1 VPAIRD
7 LDASASLGA
16 PWSMENKYLSSESA
30 LQPATR
36 PSKLLFPFLDL
47 KAEYAT
53 MREQILAAVQSVLES
68 QQFIMGPEVEKL
80 EAEIA
85 EFIGCAFALGCA
97 SGSDA
102 LLLSLMAARV
112 DSGDEVVTTP
122 LTFVA
127 TAGSI
132 ARLKAK
138 PVFVDI
144 DPETYNLDCEQLEAA
159 FTRNT
164 KAIIP
169 VHLFGLPAEMRS
181 VMEIARAHR
190 VAVIEDAA
198 QAIGSRYYDKCVGNI
213 GTCGCF
219 SFFPSKNL
227 GGAGDG
233 GMITTNDPEFADRLS
248 VLRNHGSREKYHYE
262 LLGMNSRLDALQA
275 AILRA
280 KFSYLDRWTEARRQ
294 NAIRYWKLFKEAR
307 LDKRIGLPAE
317 PHGLRHVYH
326 QYVIR
331 TARRDELREHLRNAG
346 IPTEIYYPLPL
357 HLQPAFAYLGYGLG
371 SFPRAEAASRE
382 VLALPIFP
390 TMTEA
395 QQKTVVDSIAEFFI
409 GAN

>member
-1 VPAIRD
+1 MT
-7 LDASASLGA
+7 
-16 PWSMENKYLSSESA
+16 MENKYLSRESQLKSESRA
-30 LQPATR
+30 RKQ
-36 PSKLLFPFLDL
+36 LFPFLDL

-53 MREQILAAVQSVLES
+53 IKEQTLAAVQSVLES
-68 QQFIMGPEVEKL
+68 QHFIMGPEVEKL
-80 EAEIA
+80 ETEVAKLL
-85 EFIGCAFALGCA
+85 GCAFAIGCA

-102 LLLSLMAARV
+102 LLLSLMSAGV
-112 DSGDEVVTTP
+112 DSGDEVITTP
-122 LTFVA
+122 FTFVA

-144 DPETYNLDCEQLEAA
+144 DPKTYNFDCQQLEVAL
-159 FTRNT
+159 TRNT

-169 VHLFGLPAEMRS
+169 VHLFGLPAEMDP

-198 QAIGSRYYDKCVGNI
+198 QAIGSRYHDKYVGNI

-233 GMITTNDPEFADRLS
+233 GMITTNDPAFADQIA
-248 VLRNHGSREKYHYE
+248 VLRNHGSRERYHYE

-275 AILRA
+275 AILRV
-280 KFSYLDRWTEARRQ
+280 KFSRLDRWTEARRQ
-294 NAIRYWKLFKEAR
+294 NAARYRQLFKEAG
-307 LDKRIGLPAE
+307 LDKRIGLPFE
-317 PHGLRHVYH
+317 PQGLIHVYH
-326 QYVIR
+326 QFVIR
-331 TARRDELREHLRNAG
+331 TARRDELRDHLSNSG
-346 IPTEIYYPLPL
+346 IPSEIYYPVPL
-357 HLQPAFAYLGYGLG
+357 HLQPAFAYLRYGSG
-371 SFPRAEAASRE
+371 SFPQAEAASRE

-395 QQKTVVDSIAEFFI
+395 QQKAVVRAIAGFFA
-409 GAN
+409 GTS

>member
-1 VPAIRD
+1 MPGFDPLRRITT
-7 LDASASLGA
+7 
-16 PWSMENKYLSSESA
+16 MENKSSAVSPPKA
-30 LQPATR
+30 VTHARKLQ
-36 PSKLLFPFLDL
+36 FPFLDL

-53 MREQILAAVQSVLES
+53 MREETLAAVQTVLES
-68 QQFIMGPEVEKL
+68 QQFIMGPEVEKF

-85 EFIGCAFALGCA
+85 SFLGCSFAIGCA

-102 LLLSLMAARV
+102 LLLALMAMGV
-112 DSGDEVVTTP
+112 DSGDEVITTP
-122 LTFVA
+122 FTFVA

-144 DPETYNLDCEQLEAA
+144 DPETYNLDCKQLEAV

-169 VHLFGLPAEMRS
+169 VHLFGLPAEMDS
-181 VMEIARAHR
+181 VTEVARAR
-190 VAVIEDAA
+190 GVAVLEDAA
-198 QAIGSRYYDKCVGNI
+198 QAIGARYHDKYVGNI

-233 GMITTNDPEFADRLS
+233 GMITTNDPKFAETLS
-248 VLRNHGSREKYHYE
+248 VLRDHGSRKKYHYE

-275 AILRA
+275 AILRV
-280 KFSYLDRWTEARRQ
+280 KFRQLDRLSQARRR
-294 NAIRYWKLFKEAR
+294 NAARYRQLFKEAG
-307 LDKRIGLPAE
+307 LDRWIGLPTE
-317 PHGLRHVYH
+317 PQGLSHVYN
-326 QYVIR
+326 QFVIR
-331 TARRDELREHLRNAG
+331 TQRRDPLRDHLRDCG

-357 HLQPAFAYLGYGLG
+357 HLQPAFAYLGYTEG

-390 TMTEA
+390 TMSEA
-395 QQKTVVDSIAEFFI
+395 QQKIVVDAIAQFFA
-409 GAN
+409 GEN

>member
-1 VPAIRD
+1 MT
-7 LDASASLGA
+7 
-16 PWSMENKYLSSESA
+16 MEKQYLSTESR
-30 LQPATR
+30 LKLETR
-36 PSKLLFPFLDL
+36 VRKPLFPFLDL

-53 MREQILAAVQSVLES
+53 MKEQTLAAVQSVLES

-80 EAEIA
+80 ESEIA
-85 EFIGCAFALGCA
+85 RLIGCTFAIGCA

-102 LLLSLMAARV
+102 LLLSLMSVGV
-112 DSGDEVVTTP
+112 DSGDEVITTP
-122 LTFVA
+122 FTFVA

-144 DPETYNLDCEQLEAA
+144 DPKTYNLDCPQLEAA

-164 KAIIP
+164 RTIIP
-169 VHLFGLPAEMRS
+169 VHLFGLPAEMGS

-198 QAIGSRYYDKCVGNI
+198 QAIGSRYHDKYVGNI

-248 VLRNHGSREKYHYE
+248 VLRNHGGREKYHYE
-262 LLGMNSRLDALQA
+262 LIGTNSRLDALQA
-275 AILRA
+275 AILRV
-280 KFSYLDRWTEARRQ
+280 KFGHLDRLTEARRH
-294 NAIRYWKLFKEAR
+294 NATRYRQLFEEAG
-307 LDKRIGLPAE
+307 LDKRIGLPVE
-317 PHGLRHVYH
+317 PQGLIHVYH
-326 QYVIR
+326 QFVIR
-331 TARRDELREHLRNAG
+331 TARRDELREHLRDSG
-346 IPTEIYYPLPL
+346 IPSEIYYPLPL
-357 HLQPAFAYLGYGLG
+357 HMQPAFEYLGYSSG
-371 SFPRAEAASRE
+371 SFPEAEAASRE

-390 TMTEA
+390 TMTDA
-395 QQKTVVDSIAEFFI
+395 QQRAVVDAIAEFFT
-409 GAN
+409 GTN